1 LGVWLQTHRNLE
13 RAERRDA
20 GACRRWVAST
30 PRPDPKRS
38 RIDGV
43 ISVIWPNIILFL
55 VVLIM
60 AAAIVAG
67 IVAVSRAVRRHS

>member
-1 LGVWLQTHRNLE
+1 
-13 RAERRDA
+13 
-20 GACRRWVAST
+20 
-30 PRPDPKRS
+30 
-38 RIDGV
+38 V

>member
-1 LGVWLQTHRNLE
+1 VPPLGREH
-13 RAERRDA
+13 
-20 GACRRWVAST
+20 
-30 PRPDPKRS
+30 PRPDPKRC